1 MKRNQILMIRLS
13 KKVKDVFSKFQL
25 SSHPFPDEIV
35 KEDLPLALPS
45 VGGQGKTIKGAHV
58 HVNLGPVEGGGENV
72 RG

>member
-1 MKRNQILMIRLS
+1 MKRNPILMIRL
-13 KKVKDVFSKFQL
+13 KKTKRLFEKCQL

-35 KEDLPLALPS
+35 KEDLPLSLPG

-58 HVNLGPVEGGGENV
+58 HVNLRPVEGGGGEIV